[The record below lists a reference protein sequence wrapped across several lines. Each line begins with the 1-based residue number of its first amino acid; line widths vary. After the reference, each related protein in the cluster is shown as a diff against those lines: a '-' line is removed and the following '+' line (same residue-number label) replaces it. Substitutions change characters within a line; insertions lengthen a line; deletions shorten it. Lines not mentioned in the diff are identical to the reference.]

1 MKDTRAKATHFTAV
15 GPQMGEKDIKLKT
28 VVVSE
33 PPKICLKCPDSKSHM
48 HRLCTYRC
56 VVTSAA
62 ATSSALM
69 TQRFCDI
76 KVKASRYWRNVT
88 M

>member
-48 HRLCTYRC
+48 HRLCTLC
-56 VVTSAA
+56 GHECSSDQLSFDDSAF
-62 ATSSALM
+62 L
-69 TQRFCDI
+69 
-76 KVKASRYWRNVT
+76 
-88 M
+88 